1 MGGKKSKICIKPVHF
16 SLQVTE
22 RDNAVSITFSSTS
35 VSRSNTVEIE
45 QTTDKERKKKLEWN
59 RFYRKLYDN
68 F

>member
-1 MGGKKSKICIKPVHF
+1 MGGKKSKVCIKPVHF

-45 QTTDKERKKKLEWN
+45 QTTDKERKKKKLE
-59 RFYRKLYDN
+59 
-68 F
+68 